1 MSGEPARVRQMWHLL
16 EPLHAVL
23 YYAPQAFAEAAA
35 LGYDTEERWASY
47 FAWRAAPL
55 GAVGAEEA
63 TRAFHSFAPAM
74 VDDYVPAAWETAD
87 PEAVRAARL
96 RAVDRSYRALFGE
109 RRVEGAEFAEA
120 AALVRRAAEGASGA
134 WAGEEAASGLR
145 AAEGASGLRGAEG
158 AAPDLRA
165 TEGAPSLPAA
175 EAAAPDLRAAGS
187 VGDARGSGGRAGGGG
202 PSLGPA
208 NSALPW
214 PDAPHL
220 VLWHAATV
228 LREHRGDGHI
238 GALVA
243 AGLDPVESL
252 VSFAAVGAARPEVFA
267 SRGWSAQEWDAARRR
282 LRERGLLE
290 ADGTATDAGRELR
303 AKVELRTD
311 EEAAAPWRALGEE
324 GRERL
329 VELLGEP
336 WLETIGSG
344 MLPGENTLG
353 IGKV

>member
-1 MSGEPARVRQMWHLL
+1 MTGEPAHVRQMWHLL

-23 YYAPQAFAEAAA
+23 YYAPAAFEEAAA
-35 LGYDTEERWASY
+35 LGYDTEERWPSY

-55 GAVGAEEA
+55 GAAGVDEVV
-63 TRAFHSFAPAM
+63 RAFHSFAPAV
-74 VDDYVPAAWETAD
+74 VDRHVPAAWAIAS
-87 PEAVRAARL
+87 PEVVLAARL
-96 RAVDRSYRALFGE
+96 RAVDRAYRALFGD

-120 AALVRRAAEGASGA
+120 AALVRRAV
-134 WAGEEAASGLR
+134 EAT
-145 AAEGASGLRGAEG
+145 
-158 AAPDLRA
+158 P
-165 TEGAPSLPAA
+165 PSVL
-175 EAAAPDLRAAGS
+175 
-187 VGDARGSGGRAGGGG
+187 GG
-202 PSLGPA
+202 LGPA

-238 GALVA
+238 AALEA

-252 VSFAAVGAARPEVFA
+252 VSFAGVGAARPGVFA
-267 SRGWSAQEWDAARRR
+267 SRGWGEEEWGAARQR
-282 LRERGLLE
+282 LQGRGLLA

-303 AKVELRTD
+303 AKVERRTD

-324 GRERL
+324 GRARL
-329 VELLGEP
+329 VELVGEP
-336 WLETIGSG
+336 WLAVIGSG

>member
-1 MSGEPARVRQMWHLL
+1 MTGETARVRQMWHLL

-23 YYAPQAFAEAAA
+23 YYAPAAFEEAAA

-55 GAVGAEEA
+55 GAAGTDEVVR
-63 TRAFHSFAPAM
+63 TFHSFAPAT
-74 VDDYVPAAWETAD
+74 VARHVPASWAPAP
-87 PEAVRAARL
+87 PEAVLAARL
-96 RAVDRSYRALFGE
+96 RAVDRAYRALFGD
-109 RRVEGAEFAEA
+109 RRVEGAGFAEA
-120 AALVRRAAEGASGA
+120 AALARRAAEATPPGVLGA
-134 WAGEEAASGLR
+134 L
-145 AAEGASGLRGAEG
+145 
-158 AAPDLRA
+158 
-165 TEGAPSLPAA
+165 
-175 EAAAPDLRAAGS
+175 GS
-187 VGDARGSGGRAGGGG
+187 
-202 PSLGPA
+202 A

-220 VLWHAATV
+220 ALWHAATV

-238 GALVA
+238 AALGA

-252 VSFAAVGAARPEVFA
+252 ASFAAVGAARPAVFA
-267 SRGWSAQEWDAARRR
+267 SRGWSEQEWGAARHR
-282 LRERGLLE
+282 LQERGLLA
-290 ADGTATDAGRELR
+290 ADGTATEAGRELR
-303 AKVELRTD
+303 AEVELRTD

-329 VELLGEP
+329 AELLGEP
-336 WLETIGSG
+336 WLEVIGSG